1 MQLNKYKSEVVKN
14 TQTEEKSYTES
25 ITDSISNL
33 SNQFY
38 DYFNLNNASSLVSSI
53 APSNFSISHPVPYSY
68 FTEPLNYGLT
78 GPFLLASGSGY
89 ATRINKEIMLSFNAL
104 SITGNGSSS
113 VINFPTL
120 PQSYSPITSGVNSFP
135 VDILQAGQVVE
146 GRINING
153 NNMIIG
159 SGVNCSP
166 FTGSTNLQGYL
177 AFNISFI
184 NSRYF

>member
-1 MQLNKYKSEVVKN
+1 MQLNKFKN
-14 TQTEEKSYTES
+14 TQTEEKSYTEAL
-25 ITDSISNL
+25 TDTISNL

-53 APSNFSISHPVPYSY
+53 APSNFSVQPSPFPYSY
-68 FTEPLNYGLT
+68 YPDTLNYGLT
-78 GPFLLASGSGY
+78 GPFQLASGSGF
-89 ATRINKEIMLSFNAL
+89 ATRINREVMLSFNAL
-104 SITGNGSSS
+104 SITGNGNSS
-113 VINFPTL
+113 VINFPPL
-120 PQSYSPITSGVNSFP
+120 PQAYSPITSGVNSFP
-135 VDILQAGQVVE
+135 VDILQAGQITP

-184 NSRYF
+184 NNRFF